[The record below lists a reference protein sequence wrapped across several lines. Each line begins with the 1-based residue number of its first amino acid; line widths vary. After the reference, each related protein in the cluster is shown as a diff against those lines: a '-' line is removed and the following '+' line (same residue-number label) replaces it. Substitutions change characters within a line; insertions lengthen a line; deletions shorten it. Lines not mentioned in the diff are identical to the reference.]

1 MIKPLD
7 LALLIIEEKASFH
20 PAFTEKQCEK
30 DVFETYKALCEAN
43 GHEPA
48 SSELGAYEQEK

>member
-1 MIKPLD
+1 
-7 LALLIIEEKASFH
+7 LALLIIEGKASFH

-48 SSELGAYEQEK
+48 SSELGAYDKKE